1 MSPDQIYYY
10 TKFHEVLIFDCT
22 AGTNRY
28 DMVLC
33 LFIIVD
39 NNTRS
44 RLVASA
50 LLEDETESSF
60 IWVLHQ
66 LKKVLNDF
74 YPQVIYTDC
83 DPAMA
88 NAISSVY
95 PMTKHN
101 LCIFH
106 IDLNLKKNLR
116 PKLGTQNF
124 NEFRT
129 QQTESLNRLLKDTVQ
144 KNFLLCQ
151 LESEIQNILDN
162 EIKYERITKMHNS
175 LPRQTLDDIPSK
187 FFGHINEICKDFLT
201 PHILTATQNQM
212 K

>member
-1 MSPDQIYYY
+1 
-10 TKFHEVLIFDCT
+10 
-22 AGTNRY
+22 
-28 DMVLC
+28 
-33 LFIIVD
+33 
-39 NNTRS
+39 
-44 RLVASA
+44 
-50 LLEDETESSF
+50 
-60 IWVLHQ
+60 
-66 LKKVLNDF
+66 
-74 YPQVIYTDC
+74 
-83 DPAMA
+83 MA

-95 PMTKHN
+95 PITKHN

-116 PKLGTQNF
+116 PKLNTQNF
-124 NEFRT
+124 NEFRSEFFSCRNSLI
-129 QQTESLNRLLKDTVQ
+129 TEIFEAKWKNLINKFPEAAKYLQRMFEPTKESWANTVQ

-212 K
+212 KQDPE